1 MLWTDDIVFKVR
13 VKLNK
18 HFSSFDFTIKCS
30 PWSSLGISEMSL
42 LGRPSGIMRERY
54 VKPDHKNK
62 KPRHVAENP
71 WN

>member
-1 MLWTDDIVFKVR
+1 MHAFMNYVL
-13 VKLNK
+13 
-18 HFSSFDFTIKCS
+18 FDKDAI
-30 PWSSLGISEMSL
+30 
-42 LGRPSGIMRERY
+42 Y